1 MTVDWTGLFKT
12 LGSTAIIV
20 AALAWLS
27 KALFNYLLSR
37 DIERF
42 KVSFAAELKNKYDKE
57 LEQFKANITKELEQ
71 FKTNTTVQGLREE
84 RIRKEIIRWA
94 NPILGAVQELN
105 NRLDNI
111 LNYDGYLALSKN
123 YEQQINTNWSI
134 SYDYFMPSTLYLF
147 GQYFCWIRLLQE
159 QLNFELFE
167 TQEEKDTFFSCI
179 RKVSKSLGSFPPLY
193 ACNGKDTQVFTFQ
206 QRGIGEALIIRES
219 EGSRCMTYHE
229 FLEKMEEPLISYHLA
244 PLRILLEGLNL
255 NEDCRWKRLKATRD
269 TLYILEDYC
278 EELLQ
283 LKKTNQQ

>member
-27 KALFNYLLSR
+27 KALFNHLLSR

-42 KVSFAAELKNKYDKE
+42 KASFTAELKNKYDKE

-71 FKTNTTVQGLREE
+71 FKTNITAQGLREE

-105 NRLDNI
+105 YRLDNI
-111 LNYDGYLALSKN
+111 LTKNCYLALSKN
-123 YEQQINTNWSI
+123 SEHQLNKDWSI
-134 SYDYFMPSTLYLF
+134 SYDYLMPSTLYLF

-167 TQEEKDTFFSCI
+167 TQEEKDTFFYRI
-179 RKVSKSLGSFPPLY
+179 HKVSKSLGSFPPLY
-193 ACNGKDTQVFTFQ
+193 ACKGKDAQVFTLQ

-219 EGSRCMTYHE
+219 EGLRCMRYHE
-229 FLEKMEEPLISYHLA
+229 FLEKMEDTLISYHLA
-244 PLRILLEGLNL
+244 PVRILLEGLNP
-255 NEDCRWKRLKATRD
+255 NEDCRWKRLNATRD
-269 TLYILEDYC
+269 ALYKLKDYC